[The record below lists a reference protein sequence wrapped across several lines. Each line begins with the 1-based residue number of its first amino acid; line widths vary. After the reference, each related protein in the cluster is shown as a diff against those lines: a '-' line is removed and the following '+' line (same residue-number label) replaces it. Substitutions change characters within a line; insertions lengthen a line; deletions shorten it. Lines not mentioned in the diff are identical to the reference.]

1 MFKDSDKRKKFII
14 FVILGGL
21 ILLIIPILERF
32 IMSLLESKFD
42 ISLID
47 GEYIKQI
54 ALDKNTYLGFYN
66 FKFDNPAKVL
76 GYVLIVWYVFSY
88 LLGLITSFSPKQKFE
103 QVDGYGSHG
112 TSRWQ
117 TDKEIKE
124 SYYNDKKGWFLGAND
139 KIDRY
144 KVGMNG
150 AYHKING
157 KLNMQMVV
165 VGPPGC
171 NKTTG
176 FVLPNIFHLVDVY
189 KKINNKIEKYKKI
202 RENTSDYNLVKIINI
217 KRMYKDVIK
226 PYKKSKKDLSEF
238 KGLKKMKEIMKNEV
252 ENFKI
257 KFLSKIS
264 LNEAADEEMP
274 DLIITDPKSEL
285 FCLTSEY
292 LKDEGYDVKVLDF
305 INLKFGDSI
314 NPIEFI
320 KDDKTLLEIC
330 KGFVDSVEGSRSQGG
345 ASGDMAFWNGQEAQL
360 LGALVGYVIQTYKE
374 EDRTFANVLELLTSD
389 KVRDEYK
396 SKELFI
402 EANIKGTALQLWNN
416 FLSVCDNERAKSNV
430 IGGLSEKMVLF
441 SIEGIQRIT
450 QKTTVDLT
458 KLGAKKKKPMAL
470 FVLMPDGDNTFSPI
484 INVMVSILFK
494 QLYKNAYKTGNK
506 LVNPVYFII
515 EEMANIGKLP
525 NIKEML
531 GTMRGRRIYP
541 MMIWQSL
548 AQMKDRYKD
557 GFEDIMSMCDTH
569 VYLGVND
576 GFTSKYCSASLG
588 ETTIQIQNTS
598 KKGDSGL
605 LNVNERSES
614 QNYQQRKLL
623 LPDEIERLDNDLMIV
638 RQRASYPALLYKI
651 QYKYW
656 EDKLCDE
663 VTIENLKEL
672 DPLPKSVLRNE
683 LREIGYENEKVEGYK
698 EVESYK
704 EIEGY
709 STIEETNNDIEEERS
724 IFDSID
730 IDDYSIR

>member
-14 FVILGGL
+14 FIILGVL

-76 GYVLIVWYVFSY
+76 GYVLIAWYVSSY
-88 LLGLITSFSPKQKFE
+88 LLGLMTSFSPKQKFE

-117 TDKEIKE
+117 TDKEVKE
-124 SYYNDKKGWFLGAND
+124 SYYSDKKGWFLGAND
-139 KIDRY
+139 KIDKY
-144 KVGMNG
+144 KLGMNG
-150 AYHKING
+150 AYHRVNG

-165 VGPPGC
+165 VGPPGS

-189 KKINNKIEKYKKI
+189 RKEG
-202 RENTSDYNLVKIINI
+202 
-217 KRMYKDVIK
+217 
-226 PYKKSKKDLSEF
+226 
-238 KGLKKMKEIMKNEV
+238 KG
-252 ENFKI
+252 
-257 KFLSKIS
+257 
-264 LNEAADEEMP
+264 EMP

-285 FCLTSEY
+285 FCLTSKY
-292 LKDEGYDVKVLDF
+292 LNNEGYDVKILDF

-320 KDDKTLLEIC
+320 EDDKTLLEIC
-330 KGFVDSVEGSRSQGG
+330 KGFVESVEGSRSQGG

-360 LGALVGYVIQTYKE
+360 LGALVGYVIQTYKK
-374 EDRTFANVLELLTSD
+374 EDRTFGNVLELLTSD
-389 KVRDEYK
+389 KVYDEYK
-396 SKELFI
+396 SKELFA
-402 EANIKGTALQLWNN
+402 EANIQGTALQLWNN
-416 FLSVCDNERAKSNV
+416 FLSVCDNERTKSNV
-430 IGGLSEKMVLF
+430 IGGLAEKMVLF
-441 SIEGIQRIT
+441 SIGGIERIT

-470 FVLMPDGDNTFSPI
+470 FILMPDGDSTFSPI

-588 ETTIQIQNTS
+588 ETTIQVQNTS

-605 LNVNERSES
+605 LNINERSEAK
-614 QNYQQRKLL
+614 NYQQRKLL
-623 LPDEIERLDNDLMIV
+623 LPDEIERLDNDLMII

-656 EDKLCDE
+656 EEKLCDE
-663 VTIENLKEL
+663 VTMESLKEL
-672 DPLPKSVLRNE
+672 DPLPKSISKNE
-683 LREIGYENEKVEGYK
+683 ISESDYENDKDKMEP
-698 EVESYK
+698 YK
-704 EIEGY
+704 EIKSY
-709 STIEETNNDIEEERS
+709 NIAEEVNNDVEEERS

>member
-14 FVILGGL
+14 FIILGVL

-66 FKFDNPAKVL
+66 LKFDNPAKVL
-76 GYVLIVWYVFSY
+76 GYVLIAWYISSY
-88 LLGLITSFSPKQKFE
+88 LLGLMTSFSPKQKFE

-117 TDKEIKE
+117 TDKEVKE
-124 SYYNDKKGWFLGAND
+124 SYYSDKKGWFLGAND
-139 KIDRY
+139 KIDKY
-144 KVGMNG
+144 KLGMNG
-150 AYHKING
+150 AYHRVNG

-165 VGPPGC
+165 VGPPGS

-189 KKINNKIEKYKKI
+189 RKEG
-202 RENTSDYNLVKIINI
+202 
-217 KRMYKDVIK
+217 
-226 PYKKSKKDLSEF
+226 
-238 KGLKKMKEIMKNEV
+238 KG
-252 ENFKI
+252 
-257 KFLSKIS
+257 
-264 LNEAADEEMP
+264 EMP

-285 FCLTSEY
+285 FCLTSKY
-292 LKDEGYDVKVLDF
+292 LNNEGYDVKVLDF

-320 KDDKTLLEIC
+320 EDDKTLLEIC
-330 KGFVDSVEGSRSQGG
+330 KGFVESVEGSRSQGG

-360 LGALVGYVIQTYKE
+360 LGALVGYVIQTYKK
-374 EDRTFANVLELLTSD
+374 EDRTFGNVLELLTSD
-389 KVRDEYK
+389 KVYDEYK
-396 SKELFI
+396 SKELFA
-402 EANIKGTALQLWNN
+402 EANIQGTALQLWNN
-416 FLSVCDNERAKSNV
+416 FLSVCDNERTKSNV
-430 IGGLSEKMVLF
+430 IGGLAEKMVLF
-441 SIEGIQRIT
+441 SIGGIERIT

-470 FVLMPDGDNTFSPI
+470 FILMPDGDSTFSPI

-588 ETTIQIQNTS
+588 ETTIQVQNTS

-605 LNVNERSES
+605 LNINERSEAK
-614 QNYQQRKLL
+614 NYQQRKLL
-623 LPDEIERLDNDLMIV
+623 LPDEIERLDNDLMII

-656 EDKLCDE
+656 EEKLCDE
-663 VTIENLKEL
+663 VTMESLKEL
-672 DPLPKSVLRNE
+672 DPLPKLISKNE
-683 LREIGYENEKVEGYK
+683 ISESDYENDKDKMEP
-698 EVESYK
+698 YK
-704 EIEGY
+704 EIKSY
-709 STIEETNNDIEEERS
+709 NIAEEVNNDAEEVNNDAEEVNNDAEEERS